1 MTQPI
6 QVSAPPDAIL
16 TQMLFGAQ
24 MQKSICVA
32 TKLGIAEL
40 LAERPQTADE
50 LAAETETHAPSLY
63 RLLRTLASIGI
74 FAETADHK
82 FELTPIA
89 ALLRSDAPNSMHD
102 FVIMMDE
109 IGFGRLGVS
118 YCTASKRAG

>member
-82 FELTPIA
+82 LELTPIA